1 MTIPKVATQSKGGSR
16 FYVDEATGERQPGV
30 TSIINVFAAVITG
43 LFQRMRREND
53 AAHGAAIAKLDDI
66 AETVHEIDEQLDDM
80 AEWQE
85 KPSEQGDFGT
95 PPGRRDHFQYS
106 STERGEPPP
115 AGAGG
120 SSPEQET

>member
-1 MTIPKVATQSKGGSR
+1 MPLITDGVLMTTPKILTIRRKGAR
-16 FYVDEATGERQPGV
+16 FCVHP
-30 TSIINVFAAVITG
+30 ITG

-53 AAHGAAIAKLDDI
+53 AAHGEAIVMLEDS

-115 AGAGG
+115 TGAGG
-120 SSPEQET
+120 SSPEQAT